1 VSNRREFLTLLGGAA
16 AAWPLAARAQQA
28 MPVVGYLNEGAPEP
42 GTYFLAEF
50 RKGLGDAGYF
60 EGRNV
65 AIEYRWAYNQD
76 ERLPELAADLIRRS
90 VNVIVTPGSGAAAR
104 TAKTATTTIP
114 IVFGIVADPVQTGL
128 VASLNRP
135 GGNATGI
142 SYMSTDIAPKR
153 LGLLHELKP
162 HTTHFAMLVNPRG
175 DGAERL
181 TKELKEAASA
191 AGWEMEVL
199 TATTIPDIDMAFEAL
214 VQKQAD
220 ALLVNP
226 DILFGNRRVQL
237 ATLAARY
244 AVPTMYPDRQYT
256 EVGGLMSYGTRL
268 LDQYR
273 QLGIYTARVLKGEKP
288 AELPVMQPTKFE
300 FVINFQTAKALGLTV
315 PPTLLARAD
324 EVIE

>member
-1 VSNRREFLTLLGGAA
+1 VKRRAFITLLGVA
-16 AAWPLAARAQQA
+16 AAWPLAARAQQPA
-28 MPVVGYLNEGAPEP
+28 IPVIGYLNEGAPEP

-76 ERLPELAADLIRRS
+76 ERLPELAADPPRRQRDCHTGLRRS
-90 VNVIVTPGSGAAAR
+90 GAR
-104 TAKTATTTIP
+104 SQ
-114 IVFGIVADPVQTGL
+114 DCDYNNSDRL
-128 VASLNRP
+128 RHRRRP
-135 GGNATGI
+135 GPDRAGRKSQPTGRQCYRH

-162 HTTHFAMLVNPRG
+162 HATHFAMLVNPRG

-191 AGWEMEVL
+191 AGWEMEAL

-214 VQKQAD
+214 LQKQAD

-237 ATLAARY
+237 TTLAARY

-273 QLGIYTARVLKGEKP
+273 QLGIYSARVLGGEK
-288 AELPVMQPTKFE
+288 QPTC
-300 FVINFQTAKALGLTV
+300 
-315 PPTLLARAD
+315 R
-324 EVIE
+324 

>member
-1 VSNRREFLTLLGGAA
+1 
-16 AAWPLAARAQQA
+16 
-28 MPVVGYLNEGAPEP
+28 
-42 GTYFLAEF
+42 
-50 RKGLGDAGYF
+50 
-60 EGRNV
+60 
-65 AIEYRWAYNQD
+65 
-76 ERLPELAADLIRRS
+76 
-90 VNVIVTPGSGAAAR
+90 
-104 TAKTATTTIP
+104 
-114 IVFGIVADPVQTGL
+114 
-128 VASLNRP
+128 
-135 GGNATGI
+135 
-142 SYMSTDIAPKR
+142 MSTDIAPKR

>member
-1 VSNRREFLTLLGGAA
+1 
-16 AAWPLAARAQQA
+16 
-28 MPVVGYLNEGAPEP
+28 
-42 GTYFLAEF
+42 
-50 RKGLGDAGYF
+50 
-60 EGRNV
+60 
-65 AIEYRWAYNQD
+65 
-76 ERLPELAADLIRRS
+76 
-90 VNVIVTPGSGAAAR
+90 
-104 TAKTATTTIP
+104 
-114 IVFGIVADPVQTGL
+114 
-128 VASLNRP
+128 
-135 GGNATGI
+135 
-142 SYMSTDIAPKR
+142 
-153 LGLLHELKP
+153 
-162 HTTHFAMLVNPRG
+162 
-175 DGAERL
+175 
-181 TKELKEAASA
+181 LKEAASA

-300 FVINFQTAKALGLTV
+300 FVINFQTAKALGLTI

>member
-1 VSNRREFLTLLGGAA
+1 
-16 AAWPLAARAQQA
+16 
-28 MPVVGYLNEGAPEP
+28 
-42 GTYFLAEF
+42 
-50 RKGLGDAGYF
+50 
-60 EGRNV
+60 V

-76 ERLPELAADLIRRS
+76 ERLPELAADLIRRG

-104 TAKTATTTIP
+104 AAKAATTTIP
-114 IVFGIVADPVQTGL
+114 IVFSIVADPVQTGL
-128 VASLNRP
+128 VASFNRP

-142 SYMSTDIAPKR
+142 SYMSTDIAAKR

-162 HTTHFAMLVNPRG
+162 HASHFAMLVNPRG
-175 DGAERL
+175 DDAERL

-199 TATTIPDIDMAFEAL
+199 TATSIPDIDMAFEAI
-214 VQKQAD
+214 VQKQVD

-226 DILFGNRRVQL
+226 NILFGNRRVQL
-237 ATLAARY
+237 ATLATRY
-244 AVPTMYPDRQYT
+244 AMPTMYPDRQYT

-273 QLGIYTARVLKGEKP
+273 QLGIYTARVLGGEKP
-288 AELPVMQPTKFE
+288 ADLPVMQPTKFE
-300 FVINFQTAKALGLTV
+300 LVINFQTAKALGLTV
-315 PPTLLARAD
+315 PPTLRALAD